1 MQVSPCSLGHLDGV
15 SWEKISPR
23 KHSLAAWVPFK
34 PQSCKKGV
42 GVAVLWVLEA
52 PKRGSVPAML
62 LRPRTVPSS
71 THFCTLGDAP
81 RVCLVRVSL

>member
-23 KHSLAAWVPFK
+23 THSLAGWVPFK
-34 PQSCKKGV
+34 PQGCKKGV
-42 GVAVLWVLEA
+42 GVAVLRVLEA
-52 PKRGSVPAML
+52 PKRGSVPATL

-71 THFCTLGDAP
+71 TNFCSPGDAP
-81 RVCLVRVSL
+81 RDCLAHVSL